1 MSDNSSDPARIERDL
16 DQTRSR
22 LENHLC
28 RIAIARKKTVSE
40 PEDSFGQLAGALSA
54 ISVAVAEICK
64 TLPTTS
70 QAKIR
75 QQLERLQQSAA
86 DGSGS
91 FAVSVR
97 ETCDRLLLE
106 L

>member
-1 MSDNSSDPARIERDL
+1 MSESQESY
-16 DQTRSR
+16 
-22 LENHLC
+22 
-28 RIAIARKKTVSE
+28 
-40 PEDSFGQLAGALSA
+40 GQLAGALSA

-64 TLPTTS
+64 TLPLAS
-70 QAKIR
+70 QTRVR
-75 QQLERLQQSAA
+75 QQLEKLQESAA

-91 FAVSVR
+91 FALSVK